1 MPSNDS
7 LIHVSQLYIP
17 LCTFYKSNSIYCTYT
32 LLQIVFEFT
41 IVETQF
47 LFLFFTTEEIFTKR
61 IYIILGILKRTIKNP
76 HKKVEH
82 CVKETISAHYCI
94 RYTYKDLMR
103 KRTKISNK

>member
-17 LCTFYKSNSIYCTYT
+17 LCTFYKSNSIYWTYT

-61 IYIILGILKRTIKNP
+61 FYIILGILKRTIKNP

-94 RYTYKDLMR
+94 RYTYKDFY
-103 KRTKISNK
+103 

>member
-17 LCTFYKSNSIYCTYT
+17 LCTYYKSNSIYCTYT

-47 LFLFFTTEEIFTKR
+47 KR

-94 RYTYKDLMR
+94 RYTCKDFY
-103 KRTKISNK
+103 

>member
-1 MPSNDS
+1 MSHNYIYLFVPTIN
-7 LIHVSQLYIP
+7 LILFIVHI
-17 LCTFYKSNSIYCTYT
+17 CT

-94 RYTYKDLMR
+94 RYTCKDFY
-103 KRTKISNK
+103 